1 DGRQHHD
8 GAATRSRGGDP
19 EIKRNHLC
27 MGDENQAEDRPS
39 ATPAESGLDGQI
51 RRIQDKL
58 QQLLRQRDQLLK
70 ENGKLKDELRKVR
83 DGQSEDGRRL
93 EQLQQQVEALRV
105 TRTAMSE
112 GEKREMEKRLGQY
125 IREIDRCIAM
135 LGE

>member
-1 DGRQHHD
+1 
-8 GAATRSRGGDP
+8 
-19 EIKRNHLC
+19 
-27 MGDENQAEDRPS
+27 M
-39 ATPAESGLDGQI
+39 
-51 RRIQDKL
+51 